1 MFVQLFIEAFV
12 VGISVVIVG
21 TIISLILKLI
31 IKSDLPKE
39 CENWNKY
46 YVMEITL
53 FLIGFLLHILYEA
66 LGLNKW
72 YCVEIYSKTKRI
84 V

>member
-1 MFVQLFIEAFV
+1 MFTQLFIEAFV

-21 TIISLILKLI
+21 TIISLILKQI

-39 CENWNKY
+39 CKNWNKY

-53 FLIGFLLHILYEA
+53 FLIGFLLHILYEV